1 MERQENRSEGEVSVA
16 GQETVVADHEMSIS
30 GQLSSTVLLLEEYAK
45 PFITEDETK
54 MAIVMPRI
62 AQVMNLIFPTIIHD
76 YTLPAFEKRQEELPQ
91 WTGLLAQILETLEGR
106 DTFAKIDM
114 IYAVLLPN
122 LAEHIT
128 ILQEHGL

>member
-1 MERQENRSEGEVSVA
+1 MERQENRWEALPVA
-16 GQETVVADHEMSIS
+16 EQETAAAVNEISIS
-30 GQLSSTVLLLEEYAK
+30 GQLSSAVLLLEEYAK

-62 AQVMNLIFPTIIHD
+62 AQVMNLIYPTIIHD
-76 YTLPAFEKRQEELPQ
+76 YTLPAFAERQEELPQ

-122 LAEHIT
+122 LTEHIT

>member
-1 MERQENRSEGEVSVA
+1 MEQQEHRSKEELPVEEKVTG
-16 GQETVVADHEMSIS
+16 VADHEMSIS

-76 YTLPAFEKRQEELPQ
+76 YTLPAFAERQEELPQ

>member
-1 MERQENRSEGEVSVA
+1 MEQQENRSEGEVSA
-16 GQETVVADHEMSIS
+16 AEQETGAVDYEISIS
-30 GQLSSTVLLLEEYAK
+30 GQLNSAVLLLEEYAK

-62 AQVMNLIFPTIIHD
+62 AQVMNLIFPMIIHD
-76 YTLPAFEKRQEELPQ
+76 YTLSAFEKRQEELPQ

-114 IYAVLLPN
+114 IYAILLPN

>member
-1 MERQENRSEGEVSVA
+1 MERQEDRLGQAASEAER
-16 GQETVVADHEMSIS
+16 EITIS
-30 GQLSSTVLLLEEYAK
+30 GQLSSTVMLLKEYAK

-62 AQVMNLIFPTIIHD
+62 AQVMNIIFPIIIQD
-76 YTLPAFEKRQEELPQ
+76 YALPAFADRQEEIPQ

-122 LAEHIT
+122 MAEHIT

>member
-1 MERQENRSEGEVSVA
+1 MEQEI
-16 GQETVVADHEMSIS
+16 TIS
-30 GQLSSTVLLLEEYAK
+30 GQLSSTMLLLEEYAK

-54 MAIVMPRI
+54 MAIILPRI
-62 AQVMNLIFPTIIHD
+62 AQVMNIIFPAVIHD
-76 YTLPAFEKRQEELPQ
+76 YTLPAFAERQEELPQ
-91 WTGLLAQILETLEGR
+91 WTGLLSQILETLEGR
-106 DTFAKIDM
+106 DTFAKIDV